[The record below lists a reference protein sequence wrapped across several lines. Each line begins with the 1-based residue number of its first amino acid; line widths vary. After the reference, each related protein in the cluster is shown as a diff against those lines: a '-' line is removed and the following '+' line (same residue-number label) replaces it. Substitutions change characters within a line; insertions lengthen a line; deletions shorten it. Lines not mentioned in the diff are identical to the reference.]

1 MDYEQ
6 LNTHDDPRES
16 KKSGRKGM
24 KKSPKKDVV
33 IKEISK
39 QSRQL
44 HVMDIA
50 RVNSIF
56 PNDILA
62 LMPCSQKKGEKEKIK
77 IQKASVGVQT
87 EDMPLIKVYD
97 VCKFNELS

>member
-1 MDYEQ
+1 V
-6 LNTHDDPRES
+6 S
-16 KKSGRKGM
+16 KKESNTR
-24 KKSPKKDVV
+24 D
-33 IKEISK
+33 ITK

-62 LMPCSQKKGEKEKIK
+62 LMPSSITSKIK
-77 IQKASVGVQT
+77 EREKTKRDKNSVMIQT
-87 EDMPLIKVYD
+87 
-97 VCKFNELS
+97 